1 MVYSGCKKKNYGTV
15 SYRLLNK
22 KVIEDKLDTLMSINK
37 RVSVT
42 DAFPDLFGVD
52 DRQVLLSSVSRL
64 KKTVLNET
72 DSYRFIKVNNLLS
85 VIGEIY
91 SGEQFV
97 LNEIM
102 AVTRSRQVS
111 KDIKIL
117 FLSFLVDIGMEE
129 EVIATLFDLDELA
142 EMAEFA
148 TDNLI
153 GLIRGDLGDKLLFLQ
168 EFGGF
173 DDQGQEE
180 IMKQLAEENTDA
192 AAEMLGILAYA
203 YETGIAA
210 PAVSLLG
217 KKLRARKVSIL
228 NELAS
233 CNDKFISALA
243 RRVLSEC
250 NKDGKRKPSR
260 RKWEKPYGELYDAVV
275 SSVDGQGNRAVWLAW
290 KMPNRKNR
298 IVAFNLLL
306 NTATG
311 IKDCFGIPVL
321 TKKDFE
327 NMIQEISRSAAVL
340 RNDYNYCMSLVR
352 GALKKN
358 LSEGYRIPMEFAFWR
373 RCMDDDIYPEEHT
386 PVYNDFV
393 PETEKQI
400 QDCYDRLEMLFEERE
415 FAVWYEETPEVYD
428 TAEEIMAL
436 ADRNTGQTYA
446 RKVMKLENRIIN
458 KVIKPMLPVIKDRL
472 KITIDFLQR
481 AGKETLAREAVVCL
495 ITLDSVPVEQHP
507 FIRRMCFESIS
518 SAINNLKNGVDIRV
532 DPEYM

>member
-1 MVYSGCKKKNYGTV
+1 MYSGCKNKNYGTV

-22 KVIEDKLDTLMSINK
+22 KIIDDNLDTLMTFNK
-37 RVSVT
+37 RVNITES
-42 DAFPDLFGVD
+42 FPNLFGVD
-52 DRQVLLSSVSRL
+52 DKQVLHSTVSRI
-64 KKTVLNET
+64 KKMVLNET
-72 DSYRFIKVNNLLS
+72 DQYRFIKVNNLLS
-85 VIGEIY
+85 VIGEFY

-102 AVTRSRQVS
+102 AITRSRVVS

-180 IMKQLAEENTDA
+180 IMNQLAEDNTDA

-203 YETGIAA
+203 YEFGIASS
-210 PAVSLLG
+210 AVSLLG
-217 KKLRARKVSIL
+217 KNLRARKVTVL

-233 CNDKFISALA
+233 CNDKYISNLA
-243 RRVLSEC
+243 MNVLSEC
-250 NKDGKRKPSR
+250 NVNGRRKPSR
-260 RKWEKPYGELYDAVV
+260 RKWEKPYGDLYDAVV

-306 NTATG
+306 NTDTG

-321 TKKDFE
+321 TKRDFE
-327 NMIQEISRSAAVL
+327 SMIREISSSAVIL
-340 RNDYNYCMSLVR
+340 RNDYEYCMLLIR

-358 LSEGYRIPMEFAFWR
+358 LSGNYPIPMEFAFWR
-373 RCMDDDIYPEEHT
+373 RCMENDIYPEEYA
-386 PVYNDFV
+386 PGYIDFV

-400 QDCYDRLEMLFEERE
+400 QDCYDRLDLLFEEQE

-428 TAEEIMAL
+428 TAEEIIAIT
-436 ADRNTGQTYA
+436 DRISNTYA
-446 RKVMKLENRIIN
+446 RKVLKLENQLIN
-458 KVIKPMLPVIKDRL
+458 RVIKPLLPVIKNRL
-472 KITIDFLQR
+472 MMTIDFLRR
-481 AGKETLAREAVVCL
+481 AGKKNLAREVVVCL
-495 ITLDSVPVEQHP
+495 ITLDSVPAEQHP

-518 SAINNLKNGVDIRV
+518 AAINNLKNGIDIRM
-532 DPEYM
+532 DPDYI

>member
-1 MVYSGCKKKNYGTV
+1 MYSGCKKKNYGTV

-22 KVIEDKLDTLMSINK
+22 KIIEDYLDELLAFNK
-37 RVSVT
+37 RVNVT
-42 DAFPDLFGVD
+42 DAFSGLFGVD
-52 DRQVLLSSVSRL
+52 DRQVLLSSVSRI
-64 KKTVLNET
+64 KKTALN
-72 DSYRFIKVNNLLS
+72 DKDPSRFIKVNNLLS
-85 VIGEIY
+85 VIGEVY
-91 SGEQFV
+91 DGEQFI

-102 AVTRSRQVS
+102 AITRSREVN
-111 KDIKIL
+111 KEIKIL

-153 GLIRGDLGDKLLFLQ
+153 GLTRGDLGDKLLFLQ

-192 AAEMLGILAYA
+192 AAEMLGTLAYA
-203 YETGIAA
+203 YDTGIAA

-217 KKLRARKVSIL
+217 KNLRARKVSVL

-250 NKDGKRKPSR
+250 NKDGERKPSR
-260 RKWEKPYGELYDAVV
+260 RKWEKPYGDLYDAVV
-275 SSVDGQGNRAVWLAW
+275 SSVDGQGNRAIWLAW
-290 KMPNRKNR
+290 KLPNRKNR

-311 IKDCFGIPVL
+311 IRDCFGIPVL
-321 TKKDFE
+321 TRTDFE
-327 NMIQEISRSAAVL
+327 EMIREISRSAVVL
-340 RNDYNYCMSLVR
+340 RNSYEYCLELIR

-358 LSEGYRIPMEFAFWR
+358 LSLGYRVPMEFAFWR
-373 RCMDDDIYPEEHT
+373 RCMNKDIYPEEYA
-386 PVYNDFV
+386 PVFSDVV

-400 QDCYDRLEMLFEERE
+400 QDCYDRLELLFEERE

-428 TAEEIMAL
+428 AAEEIMAL

-458 KVIKPMLPVIKDRL
+458 RVIKPMLPVIKERL
-472 KITIDFLQR
+472 IMTIDFLR
-481 AGKETLAREAVVCL
+481 KAGKGSLAREAVVCL
-495 ITLDSVPVEQHP
+495 ITLDSVPAEQHP

-518 SAINNLKNGVDIRV
+518 AAINNLKNGVDIRV
-532 DPEYM
+532 NPEYM